1 MTFTYTGNIDNY
13 NRALD
18 ALRILEEIE
27 KISAH
32 SEYGGYVSVEGICAV
47 ICKRMFGH
55 YAYWE
60 YWHRTGRHSGY
71 RVTRKLSTDAEDATC
86 QKVVDR
92 MAAKGILKISASGK
106 MAKLTVTMEDYA
118 LANGWRIDN

>member
-1 MTFTYTGNIDNY
+1 MTFTYTGDNANY

-18 ALRILEEIE
+18 ALRILEELE
-27 KISAH
+27 KISAQ
-32 SEYGGYVSVEGICAV
+32 SECGGYIFLEGIRSV
-47 ICKRMFGH
+47 ICKRLFGH
-55 YAYWE
+55 YAE
-60 YWHRTGRHSGY
+60 VEVWHRVDRRHGF
-71 RVTRKLSTDAEDATC
+71 RCMRKLSTDAEDATC

-106 MAKLTVTMEDYA
+106 MAKLTATMEDYA